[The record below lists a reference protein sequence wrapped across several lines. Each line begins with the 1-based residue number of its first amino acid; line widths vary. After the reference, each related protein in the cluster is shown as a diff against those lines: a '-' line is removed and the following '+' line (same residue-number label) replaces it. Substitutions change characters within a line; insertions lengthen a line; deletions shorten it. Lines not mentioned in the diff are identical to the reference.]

1 MFANS
6 VRAELARRRM
16 SQKDL
21 EVLTES
27 GKNVINRQLVR
38 DDFRESRMQEIADV
52 LGLELIIELRPKPPC
67 RV

>member
-21 EVLTES
+21 EGLTKS
-27 GKNVINRQLVR
+27 GKNVINRQLVK
-38 DDFRESRMQEIADV
+38 DDFKESRMREIADA
-52 LGLELIIELRPKPPC
+52 LGLELIIELR
-67 RV
+67 